1 MFDARVE
8 YLCNTNK
15 EYAKGYDAAA
25 LCLPL
30 DKTQSADWQDGWLQ
44 CQRDINYQPP
54 TP

>member
-8 YLCNTNK
+8 YLCNMNK

-30 DKTQSADWQDGWLQ
+30 DKTQSADWQDGWRQ
-44 CQRDINYQPP
+44 CQDDINHQPP